1 MPDAYSSDVFFKLD
15 LTQTD
20 LNAGKNIIALFQELN
35 DGKAKPQTV
44 KSVLALKGKK
54 TSFDILNPFLER
66 LEKAYRVES
75 FADFKKDCSL
85 SSTTP
90 NQFTTSLVQRFDLA
104 LDRFCRSAFIQQYTN
119 VKNFKGFSNEE
130 IEFFTQIIPFYI
142 EGDDPQD
149 EIARLLKGLKKHPSE
164 LQKISNII
172 IDASIIANTTPSK
185 AILQSLKLNE
195 KFQKLAQS
203 KTNSGKSTEPNYL
216 DEFIKLYKDAV
227 AAIQADDFTNGKQ
240 LINSAVSFYNKNKTF
255 IPQKRVW
262 SSIVLT
268 AKEFFYK
275 GKDAEAQELFI
286 LSKTYAPDSEYS
298 EAHFHLI
305 WSHVINKDF
314 SKIKAVAQKFKM
326 YDNFD
331 KLESKVQYWIST
343 ALIKTGEEKKG
354 SNLLNKMMTKSPFS
368 FYSIVALKDIAKESK
383 SKSEEELLEKLI
395 TKDNPIKIN
404 FSHLSAQTVD
414 SIKRMNVW
422 HRLGFDRFGALES
435 RYLLTLTNDSG
446 LDQTLMKANYQE
458 FREYLIV
465 NLIKYLNEQGKYISS
480 FKLFQDNVDQNTF
493 PMNLRLV
500 KLIFPTEY
508 FELIKKNSKDLDP
521 LIVISLMRQ
530 ESAFNPHA
538 TSSVGAKGLMQLMP
552 ATAKRFNKKVK
563 VKHLSD
569 PEINIA
575 IGTKY
580 LKLLVDRFEG
590 NLIYTLASY
599 NAGEHRIDR
608 WRKEIFRN
616 NDPLSTIESIPYE
629 ETRNYVKLIYRNNFF
644 YNILLSKTNLKTPL
658 DETFKLTE
666 TK

>member
-15 LTQTD
+15 LTQAD

-35 DGKAKPQTV
+35 DGKAKTQTV

-54 TSFDILNPFLER
+54 TSFDILNPFLDR
-66 LEKAYRVES
+66 LEKAYRVET

-90 NQFTTSLVQRFDLA
+90 NQFTTSLVHRFDLA

-119 VKNFKGFSNEE
+119 VKNFKGFTSDE

-149 EIARLLKGLKKHPSE
+149 EIARLLKGLKKHPVE

-185 AILQSLKLNE
+185 SILQNLKLNE
-195 KFQKLAQS
+195 KLQKLAQN
-203 KTNSGKSTEPNYL
+203 KTNSGKSVEPNYL

-227 AAIQADDFTNGKQ
+227 AAIQADDFNNGKQ

-255 IPQKRVW
+255 IPQKRAW
-262 SSIVLT
+262 NSIVLT

-298 EAHFHLI
+298 ESHFHLI
-305 WSHVINKDF
+305 WSHIINKDF
-314 SKIKAVAQKFKM
+314 SKIKTVAQKFKM

-331 KLESKVQYWIST
+331 KLDSKVQYWIST

-368 FYSIVALKDIAKESK
+368 FYSIVALKDIAKDSK

-404 FSHLSAQTVD
+404 FSHLAPPAID

-435 RYLLTLTNDSG
+435 RYLLTLTNDTG

-508 FELIKKNSKDLDP
+508 FDLIKKNSKDLDP

>member
-54 TSFDILNPFLER
+54 NSFDILNPFLER

-119 VKNFKGFSNEE
+119 VKNFKGFTSEE

-185 AILQSLKLNE
+185 TILQSLKLNE
-195 KFQKLAQS
+195 KFQKLAQT
-203 KTNSGKSTEPNYL
+203 KTNSGKSTEANYL

-404 FSHLSAQTVD
+404 FSHLSTQTVD

-508 FELIKKNSKDLDP
+508 FDLIKKNSKDLDP

>member
-227 AAIQADDFTNGKQ
+227 AAIQADDFNNGKL
-240 LINSAVSFYNKNKTF
+240 LINSAVAFYNKNKTF

-262 SSIVLT
+262 HSIALT

-275 GKDAEAQELFI
+275 GKDAEAQELFV
-286 LSKTYAPDSEYS
+286 LSKTYAPESEYS
-298 EAHFHLI
+298 ESHFHLI